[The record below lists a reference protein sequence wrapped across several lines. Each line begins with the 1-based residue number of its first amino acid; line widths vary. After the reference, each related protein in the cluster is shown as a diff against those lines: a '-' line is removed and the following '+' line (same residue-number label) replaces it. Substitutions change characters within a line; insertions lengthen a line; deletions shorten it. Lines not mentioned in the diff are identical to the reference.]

1 MSRVQGCWDFEARR
15 GERQLEDPAWSI
27 RHCSPRA
34 WSQQVFTWLSIKSR
48 RTSIENFFNISHT
61 SWLYLVSISFCRAL
75 TELLQ
80 EKPPDPVS
88 RLACLLEKQHKVGQ
102 KSFQF
107 SCLLY
112 LERGSSAGKD
122 WYKSTHY
129 CFFSPINRL
138 YPGAQWRWLTRS
150 WTWWTLEGS
159 QTMKVVDQKVEAML
173 NMATKINC
181 YLVCF
186 Q

>member
-48 RTSIENFFNISHT
+48 RISIENFFSHT

-129 CFFSPINRL
+129 CFFPQSTVCTQVLNGDDWLGREHDGPWKEVRPWRL
-138 YPGAQWRWLTRS
+138 WTRRWRPC
-150 WTWWTLEGS
+150 WTWPPR
-159 QTMKVVDQKVEAML
+159 
-173 NMATKINC
+173 
-181 YLVCF
+181 
-186 Q
+186 